1 MDEINIRWQL
11 RFENFTE
18 ALKTLEDI
26 IPRYKEMNELEK
38 DGLIQ
43 RFEFTFDIAWKVM
56 QDYLKNAGY
65 IDKKGP
71 RLVLEQMAQDG
82 FIDPF
87 IWADILI
94 ARNDFSHNYNST
106 LSRSHLDKI
115 VFDFVPA
122 FVEFKAAMQKLI

>member
-1 MDEINIRWQL
+1 MEEINIRWQL
-11 RFENFTE
+11 RFEKFVY
-18 ALKTLEDI
+18 ALKTMEDVL
-26 IPRYKEMNELEK
+26 PRYNEMNELEK

-56 QDYLKNAGY
+56 QDYLKSAGY

-94 ARNDFSHNYNST
+94 ARNDFSHTYNHA

-115 VFDFVPA
+115 VYDFVPA
-122 FVEFKAAMQKLI
+122 FIEFKTTMQKLI